1 MRDRNP
7 VIISL
12 GKTII
17 NVGKY
22 IVNKSILLLRK
33 GEDYL
38 NDRMPIWFSN
48 TRYYRDKRIED
59 KAIESVRNHQIR
71 FATLEDLDIRQ
82 VVKESSHSKM
92 TPTGQSIVGEYEGT
106 KEDEAIGENFPPMIL
121 NGNWK
126 RVQR

>member
-22 IVNKSILLLRK
+22 IMYKIILLIRM

-38 NDRMPIWFSN
+38 NDRIPIWFSN

-59 KAIESVRNHQIR
+59 NAIQSVRSHDGIR
-71 FATLEDLDIRQ
+71 FVEDLDIEQ
-82 VVKESSHSKM
+82 VVRHSGGM
-92 TPTGQSIVGEYEGT
+92 YEGT
-106 KEDEAIGENFPPMIL
+106 KEDEAIGDNFPPMIL

-126 RVQR
+126 RVHR